1 MTDAH
6 LFQVPGQVAVITGGG
21 TGIGL
26 MMARALASNGAH
38 KVYILGRRLEK
49 LQEAAASHDNIFP
62 IQCDVTEK
70 SSLSSAA
77 ERVKS
82 EVGYV
87 NLLVVNSGVVGPN
100 MEGLPESP
108 SIQQLQ
114 EHMWS
119 WESENLNK
127 VYALNNTA
135 AFFTTVAFLEL
146 LDAGNA
152 ADKGPD
158 YQSQILFTAS
168 LAGLARKLTTGVAYA
183 TSKAAC
189 VHLAK
194 SMSTFLAGHRIRSN
208 ALCPGIFP
216 SKCSRPSLRC
226 RSVLALTNS
235 R

>member
-1 MTDAH
+1 MADAH

-21 TGIGL
+21 TGIGH
-26 MMARALASNGAH
+26 MMATALASNGAH

-49 LQEAAASHDNIFP
+49 LQEAASSHDNIVP
-62 IQCDVTEK
+62 LQCDVTDK
-70 SSLSSAA
+70 DSLASAA

-87 NLLVVNSGVVGPN
+87 NLLAVNSGSVGP
-100 MEGLPESP
+100 MLESLPEDP

-114 EHMWS
+114 KGMWS
-119 WESENLNK
+119 WASEDLNK

-135 AFFTTVAFLEL
+135 AFFSAVAFLEL

-152 ADKGPD
+152 PGKGPD
-158 YQSQILFTAS
+158 YHSQILFTAS

-183 TSKAAC
+183 TSKAAA

-194 SMSTFLAGHRIRSN
+194 SMSTFLAGHKIRSN

-216 SKCSRPSLRC
+216 SKSADPQW
-226 RSVLALTNS
+226 
-235 R
+235 